1 MDADPFDV
9 VLAACRDAFV
19 SLELIGGNVHRR
31 RGPGTKAPGMA
42 VRPPAPARYPVS
54 TFTAFTMCPECG
66 EVGLFDLHEP
76 PEVDAAPPPVK
87 ESVVTYGG
95 TVART
100 IGGTHHRTD
109 KTTCDVVRECPK
121 CHARWGEV

>member
-9 VLAACRDAFV
+9 VLAACREACV
-19 SLELIGGNVHRR
+19 SLELLGGNVTRR
-31 RGPGTKAPGMA
+31 RSPGEKAPGMT
-42 VRPPAPARYPVS
+42 VRPPTPARYPVS
-54 TFTAFTMCPECG
+54 NFTAFTMCPGCG

-76 PEVDAAPPPVK
+76 PEVDAAPQPAK

>member
-9 VLAACRDAFV
+9 VLAACRDACL
-19 SLELIGGNVHRR
+19 SLELIGGGGRCRR
-31 RGPGTKAPGMA
+31 DPGTKDAGMT
-42 VRPPAPARYPVS
+42 VRPTTPARYPVS
-54 TFTAFTMCPECG
+54 TFTAFTVCPECG

-100 IGGTHHRTD
+100 IGGTHYRTD
-109 KTTCDVVRECPK
+109 KTTCDVIRECPK
-121 CHARWGEV
+121 CRARWGEA

>member
-1 MDADPFDV
+1 MT
-9 VLAACRDAFV
+9 
-19 SLELIGGNVHRR
+19 VH
-31 RGPGTKAPGMA
+31 
-42 VRPPAPARYPVS
+42 PPTPARYPVS

-76 PEVDAAPPPVK
+76 PEVDAAPQPAK

-95 TVART
+95 TVARV

-109 KTTCDVVRECPK
+109 KTTCDVIRECPK